1 MAYQF
6 RTKTNSL
13 IKVLSKHL
21 KSKFNKNSIVN
32 NQYKIL
38 EDKMQRL
45 KYEKF
50 NNSNE
55 VITID
60 LHNGYTVIAVTGF
73 NTENR
78 VYTTTLF
85 LKENTIDTWKL
96 IENAENLE
104 FHANQNTINSA
115 ILKQV
120 STFLEDGFFDYYI
133 QRYEYEMNCF
143 DVGNDL
149 IESER
154 LNAS

>member
-1 MAYQF
+1 
-6 RTKTNSL
+6 
-13 IKVLSKHL
+13 
-21 KSKFNKNSIVN
+21 
-32 NQYKIL
+32 
-38 EDKMQRL
+38 MQRL

-55 VITID
+55 VIMID
-60 LHNGYTVIAVTGF
+60 LYNGYTVIAITGF
-73 NTENR
+73 NAKNK

-120 STFLEDGFFDYYI
+120 SVFLEEGFFDYYI
-133 QRYEYEMNCF
+133 QRYEYESNCF
-143 DVGNDL
+143 DIGNDL
-149 IESER
+149 EERER

>member
-1 MAYQF
+1 
-6 RTKTNSL
+6 
-13 IKVLSKHL
+13 
-21 KSKFNKNSIVN
+21 
-32 NQYKIL
+32 
-38 EDKMQRL
+38 MQRL

-50 NNSNE
+50 NNSND

-60 LHNGYTVIAVTGF
+60 LHNGYTVIAITGF

-104 FHANQNTINSA
+104 FHVNHNIINSA

-120 STFLEDGFFDYYI
+120 STFLQEGFFNYYI
-133 QRYEYEMNCF
+133 QRYEYEMKCF
-143 DVGNDL
+143 DKGNS
-149 IESER
+149 IYEKER
-154 LNAS
+154 LGDR

>member
-1 MAYQF
+1 
-6 RTKTNSL
+6 
-13 IKVLSKHL
+13 
-21 KSKFNKNSIVN
+21 
-32 NQYKIL
+32 
-38 EDKMQRL
+38 MQRL

-73 NTENR
+73 DTENR

-96 IENAENLE
+96 VENAENLE

-115 ILKQV
+115 ILKKV
-120 STFLEDGFFDYYI
+120 SSFLEEGFFDYYI
-133 QRYEYEMNCF
+133 ERCEYESKCF
-143 DVGNDL
+143 DIGNE
-149 IESER
+149 IAEKES
-154 LNAS
+154 LGDK

>member
-1 MAYQF
+1 
-6 RTKTNSL
+6 
-13 IKVLSKHL
+13 
-21 KSKFNKNSIVN
+21 
-32 NQYKIL
+32 
-38 EDKMQRL
+38 MQRL

-55 VITID
+55 VIMID
-60 LHNGYTVIAVTGF
+60 LYNGYTVIAITGF

-104 FHANQNTINSA
+104 FHANHNAINSA

-120 STFLEDGFFDYYI
+120 STFLQEGFFNYYI
-133 QRYEYEMNCF
+133 QRYEYEMKCF
-143 DVGNDL
+143 DKGNS
-149 IESER
+149 IYEKER
-154 LNAS
+154 LGDE

>member
-1 MAYQF
+1 
-6 RTKTNSL
+6 
-13 IKVLSKHL
+13 
-21 KSKFNKNSIVN
+21 
-32 NQYKIL
+32 
-38 EDKMQRL
+38 MQRL

-50 NNSNE
+50 NNTND

-73 NTENR
+73 DVENR

-96 IENAENLE
+96 IEKAENLV

-120 STFLEDGFFDYYI
+120 STFLQDGFFDYYI
-133 QRYEYEMNCF
+133 QRYEYEMKCF

-149 IESER
+149 VESER